1 MREVLVRVSQETVLK
16 KNSHIIL
23 KVTHFK
29 KKRKS
34 ESQSLK
40 NQKALPPC
48 IKSGTKTIKNMPL
61 LLESPLFKTL
71 TRNFISIK
79 VVGCFAWKQ
88 SFRKTIRFLC
98 PGEWALAENKKTR
111 YDPLSFEVIHFHAPP
126 RRGAY
131 DPRLF
136 TLCARI

>member
-1 MREVLVRVSQETVLK
+1 MRVSQETVLK

-34 ESQSLK
+34 ESKNLK
-40 NQKALPPC
+40 NQKALLRC

-71 TRNFISIK
+71 TRNFISIN
-79 VVGCFAWKQ
+79 VVGCFAWRQ
-88 SFRKTIRFLC
+88 SFRKAIRFLC
-98 PGEWALAENKKTR
+98 PGEWALAENIKTR
-111 YDPLSFEVIHFHAPP
+111 
-126 RRGAY
+126 
-131 DPRLF
+131 
-136 TLCARI
+136 